1 MKISIEK
8 EKHSIEFSLEEAKQL
23 SALLSNLPPGKMIL
37 ENGTNR
43 KLDKQNEVFIPPYP
57 TTLATS
63 EDGKTK
69 TPIPKKP
76 PRKKATILAVILAV
90 IVLLVLTVCAFLT
103 DSTET
108 REKIIKL
115 ILMIGERI
123 ASFFQTLVA

>member
-1 MKISIEK
+1 MKIFIEK
-8 EKHSIEFSLEEAKQL
+8 EKHLIKLSPEEAKQL
-23 SALLSNLPPGKMIL
+23 SDLLSNLPPGEMIP

-43 KLDKQNEVFIPPYP
+43 KLDKQNEVSIPTCP

-69 TPIPKKP
+69 TPIPKKS
-76 PRKKATILAVILAV
+76 PRKKATILAVISAV
-90 IVLLVLTVCAFLT
+90 IVLLVLTVCVFLT

-115 ILMIGERI
+115 ILMICERI